1 MIIFKNK
8 TGQLGNNLFEFATF
22 LAISKE
28 HNHWLINLSFSQ
40 NSKYFEGTKR
50 SFNLKN
56 KILVST
62 FKLHRLVLIYF
73 VYLFQV
79 FKAKLI
85 KANHEM
91 YDLNKEDWNHK
102 LIIKDGGW
110 FVDFKN
116 FYKHQDYIREFFKP
130 VPKHWNNVLNF
141 IENAK
146 SENEILVGI
155 HIRRGDYKYFQ
166 DGKFYFSDSEYF
178 NKISQIQEL
187 FKDKKLKFILASNE
201 NLDLI
206 NYPFDN
212 ILLAPNHFIE
222 DMYVLSQCDYIFGPP
237 STYSMWAS
245 FYGKKPLLKFRT
257 QDQQL
262 KLEDFQLDYG
272 Y

>member
-40 NSKYFEGTKR
+40 NSKYFEGTK
-50 SFNLKN
+50 SFFNLKN

-73 VYLFQV
+73 VHLFQI

-85 KANHEM
+85 KANHEKF
-91 YDLNKEDWNHK
+91 DLRNEDWNHN

-110 FVDFKN
+110 FVDFGN
-116 FYKHQDYIREFFKP
+116 FYKHQDYIRDFFKP
-130 VPKHWNNVLNF
+130 IPTHWNNIRTF

-146 SENEILVGI
+146 PENEILIGV
-155 HIRRGDYKYFQ
+155 HIRRGDYRYFKE
-166 DGKFYFSDSEYF
+166 GKFYFSDSRYF
-178 NKISQIQEL
+178 EKMLQIL
-187 FKDKKLKFILASNE
+187 DIFHDKKLKFILASNE
-201 NLDLI
+201 AFDIANFPI
-206 NYPFDN
+206 DN
-212 ILLAPNHFIE
+212 ILKAPNHLIE
-222 DMYVLSQCDYIFGPP
+222 DMYILSQCDYIFGPP

-245 FYGKKPLLKFRT
+245 FYGQKPLLKFRT
-257 QDQQL
+257 QDQEI
-262 KLEDFQLDYG
+262 KREDFQLDYG